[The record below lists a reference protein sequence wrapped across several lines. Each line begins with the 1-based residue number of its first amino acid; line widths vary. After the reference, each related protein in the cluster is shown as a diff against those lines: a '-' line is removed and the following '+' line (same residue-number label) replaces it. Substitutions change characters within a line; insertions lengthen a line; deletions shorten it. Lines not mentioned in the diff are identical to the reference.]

1 MREEIKIILAH
12 PTGNANVRALAEG
25 ISKAGLLQGFYTCV
39 ALFRDSKLYPLTRIK
54 FFREF
59 KKRIFADSLKP
70 YTHSRP
76 FKELVRIAALRLGK
90 KELIDPETG
99 RFCIDR
105 VYQDLDLYVSRK
117 IQTANAVYAY
127 EDGALHSFQNAKTL
141 GINCIYDL
149 PIGHWRAMRDLL
161 GEELYK
167 KPEWAMTLNGF
178 KDSEK
183 KLFKKDAE
191 IRLADQIF
199 VASSFTANTL
209 RKFPGNL
216 APVHIVPYGFP
227 PVAENRIYTSLENR
241 PLKLLFVGGL
251 SQRKGIS
258 YLFEAVNKFKDKVE
272 LTVIGQKPKQ
282 DCKILNENL
291 KKHQWISRMA
301 HFKILQMMKSQ
312 DVLIFPS
319 LFEGFGLVIT
329 EAMSQGTPVIT
340 TNRTCGADLIKHGK
354 NGWLVEAGSTDAL
367 IKNIEEILDNPD
379 CIKRVGEAAMVTA
392 KNRPWEIYGNEMAKT
407 IAQVL
412 EKEKMLL

>member
-1 MREEIKIILAH
+1 MSKEIKIILAH

-25 ISKAGLLQGFYTCV
+25 FSKAGLLQGFYTCV
-39 ALFRDSKLYPLTRIK
+39 ALFRDSNLFPLTRIK
-54 FFREF
+54 FLQEF
-59 KKRIFADSLKP
+59 KKRVFADTLQP

-76 FKELVRIAALRLGK
+76 FKELVRIIALRLGK
-90 KELIDPETG
+90 KQLTDPEIG

-105 VYQDLDLYVSRK
+105 VYQDLDFYVSRK
-117 IQTANAVYAY
+117 IRKANAVYAY
-127 EDGALHSFQNAKTL
+127 EDGALQSFQKAKL
-141 GINCIYDL
+141 QGINCIYDL

-161 GEELYK
+161 GEEIDK
-167 KPEWAMTLNGF
+167 RPEWAMTLNGF

-183 KLFKKDAE
+183 KLLKKDAE

-199 VASSFTANTL
+199 VASSFTADTL
-209 RKFPGNL
+209 KKFPGNL

-227 PVAENRIYTSLENR
+227 PVAKNRRYTSLTNR

-258 YLFEAVNKFKDKVE
+258 YLFEAVNKLKEKVE
-272 LTVIGQKPKQ
+272 LTVIGQKPEQ

-291 KKHQWISRMA
+291 KKHQWIPRMV
-301 HFKILQMMKSQ
+301 HFKILQMMKSH

-340 TNRTCGADLIKHGK
+340 TKRTCGADLIKHGE
-354 NGWLVEAGSTDAL
+354 NGWLVEAGSTECL
-367 IKNIEEILDNPD
+367 IANLEEILDNPD
-379 CIKRVGEAAMVTA
+379 CLKRVGKAAMNTA
-392 KNRPWEIYGNEMAKT
+392 RNRPWEIYGSEMAII
-407 IAQVL
+407 IARIL
-412 EKEKMLL
+412 EKDKILF